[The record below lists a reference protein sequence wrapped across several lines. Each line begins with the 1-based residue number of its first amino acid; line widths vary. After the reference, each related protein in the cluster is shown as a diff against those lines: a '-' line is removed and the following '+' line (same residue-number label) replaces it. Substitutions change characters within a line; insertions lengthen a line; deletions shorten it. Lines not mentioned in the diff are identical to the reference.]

1 MADAIDFCRDHLN
14 LPEFKDSEAT
24 SKFIRI
30 IDRLFD
36 ICNSRNPF
44 SGGYNAPFKPANEG
58 WIKEFFISA
67 TSYLSNLSDLQ
78 GRKLVSSPRKTAFL
92 GFIMNMKSFVH
103 LFETLVKTEKLKYLL
118 TYKCSQDHLE
128 LFFCALRSRLG
139 GNNNPSSREFKHA
152 YKRLLLHHEIC
163 GDKGNC
169 LVQDETS
176 ILTFPKT
183 TKTVHQNEK
192 ELYEKY
198 DLVVDQNDHD
208 YCAISNVPIVSEFQN
223 AVTEYIGGFVVRMA
237 SKSLNCEMCSTAIL
251 EQHTNEKY
259 ALVHAKDRG
268 GLIHI
273 NSSVKA
279 VCEMSEI
286 AVQKILK
293 KNNNVPP
300 KETGILPAISTSVLR
315 NVLEKYN

>member
-1 MADAIDFCRDHLN
+1 MADAIDFCRQQLN
-14 LPEFKDSEAT
+14 LEEFKDSEAT
-24 SKFIRI
+24 SKFIRV

-36 ICNSRNPF
+36 IFNSRNPF
-44 SGGYNAPFKPANEG
+44 SGGFKAPFKSSNES
-58 WIKEFFISA
+58 WIKDFFIFA
-67 TSYLSNLSDLQ
+67 ESYLSNLSDLQ
-78 GRKLVSSPRKTAFL
+78 GRKLVYSPRKTAFL
-92 GFIMNMKSFVH
+92 GFIMNIHSFVH
-103 LFETLVKTEKLKYLL
+103 LFDTLVKPEKLKYLL
-118 TYKCSQDHLE
+118 TYKFSQDHLE
-128 LFFCALRSRLG
+128 LFFCALRGRLG
-139 GNNNPSSREFKHA
+139 GNNNPTAREFKHA
-152 YKRLLLHHEIC
+152 YKRLLLHHEIR

-183 TKTVHQNEK
+183 TKTVPQNEN
-192 ELYEKY
+192 ELHQKY
-198 DLVVDQNDHD
+198 DLVVEHSDHD

-223 AVTEYIGGFVVRMA
+223 AIIEYIGGFVVQMA
-237 SKSLNCEMCSTAIL
+237 SKSLKCDKCLLAIH
-251 EQHTNEKY
+251 EQHTNEQY

-279 VCEMSEI
+279 VCEMSEL

-300 KETGILPAISTSVLR
+300 KEIGILTAISSSALK
-315 NVLEKYN
+315 NVLQKYD